1 MTLKAED
8 TAGLSSNDVTAE
20 DAGGLSSN
28 DVTPLQCG
36 QTGLFLKGL
45 WRENFLQTQLK
56 YLATFTARYFEK
68 CHFFN

>member
-45 WRENFLQTQLK
+45 WRENFFQT
-56 YLATFTARYFEK
+56 
-68 CHFFN
+68 